1 MPNETFIYPLQ
12 VSLLFIPLGLLDLFR
27 AHPMGCAVMRTGFI
41 DLVFNQRAG
50 WQQGNQGYALGA
62 KVRRKDRYRLLIVV
76 VLSRSVIWSR

>member
-1 MPNETFIYPLQ
+1 
-12 VSLLFIPLGLLDLFR
+12 
-27 AHPMGCAVMRTGFI
+27 MGCAVMRTGFI